1 MKSIEKY
8 LALYLAAIVRHSFS
22 KLADR
27 KSASRINEGDLSGQ
41 IKEMVVEYFDKRY
54 ERMKRPDISLLEK
67 GLLTSEL
74 KDNIVKFV
82 DEALRQWEE
91 KENKTEG
98 LVYYNTQHQNTSAL
112 FSVPADYDDSKGENL
127 WTVPQ
132 SLRIVEPEAVLH
144 VKVGNDGN

>member
-1 MKSIEKY
+1 M
-8 LALYLAAIVRHSFS
+8 
-22 KLADR
+22 
-27 KSASRINEGDLSGQ
+27 Q
-41 IKEMVVEYFDKRY
+41 
-54 ERMKRPDISLLEK
+54 RPDISLLEK

-74 KDNIVKFV
+74 KDNIIKFV

-91 KENKTEG
+91 KANETEG
-98 LVYYNTQHQNTSAL
+98 LVYYNTQHQNVTAL